1 MLITGP
7 MIRGALCWLFVVAL
21 LSPGAAHSAAGQGE
35 AAPPPLAPVEFQLFM
50 HRARADVPPA
60 FLGFTIDWNNATLD
74 SSWAG
79 ADLVEIDLGYP
90 PLLPPSPP
98 PPPISSLFPFPF
110 CFFFST
116 FSYLPAFSNFS
127 SQPSSSS
134 SPPAS

>member
-7 MIRGALCWLFVVAL
+7 KIRGALCWLFVAAL

-35 AAPPPLAPVEFQLFM
+35 AEESPPPPPLAPVEFQLFM

-90 PLLPPSPP
+90 PLLPLLLLLLLYP
-98 PPPISSLFPFPF
+98 LFFPFPF
-110 CFFFST
+110 CFFFSSFSPPLWST
-116 FSYLPAFSNFS
+116 F
-127 SQPSSSS
+127 SSSS
-134 SPPAS
+134 HAQTRR